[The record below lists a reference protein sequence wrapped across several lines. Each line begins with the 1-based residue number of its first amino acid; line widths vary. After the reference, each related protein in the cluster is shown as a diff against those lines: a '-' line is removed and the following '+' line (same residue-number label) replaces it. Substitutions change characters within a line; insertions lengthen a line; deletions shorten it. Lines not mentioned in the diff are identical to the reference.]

1 MSGSVSCGVT
11 TPFSWVLVHTRFCL
25 SPPRV
30 YFPVLCKFWHLY
42 GGVNRDLLKRAYA
55 IPKSAA
61 PRAPAPAKS
70 TADPY
75 HHRRYSNRVLFQSRW
90 GLWVLVHT
98 RFVWALWSSLVG
110 MGFDSKCDFTP
121 PTPPPVPLDV
131 AYFLKVAP
139 VPHSCLYS
147 IFVGGIYLE
156 VEFLSP
162 MIGSCSIVLRKAKL
176 FSKVDLWGFRWCN
189 NSCSSINSISQEGWL
204 SNINSC
210 SVFRF
215 SIPYPWQIWV
225 HILMI
230 IISCSLVH
238 NKTLPLKYILSF
250 WHFCKSRFL
259 PLV

>member
-1 MSGSVSCGVT
+1 MSSSNCCVLTCIQVSQEAGQVV
-11 TPFSWVLVHTRFCL
+11 W
-25 SPPRV
+25 
-30 YFPVLCKFWHLY
+30 
-42 GGVNRDLLKRAYA
+42 
-55 IPKSAA
+55 
-61 PRAPAPAKS
+61 
-70 TADPY
+70 
-75 HHRRYSNRVLFQSRW
+75 YSHLFQNFPQFI
-90 GLWVLVHT
+90 VIH
-98 RFVWALWSSLVG
+98 AA
-110 MGFDSKCDFTP
+110 
-121 PTPPPVPLDV
+121 PPPVPLDV

-189 NSCSSINSISQEGWL
+189 NSCPSINSISQEGWL

-250 WHFCKSRFL
+250 WHFCRSRFL